1 MKRLALAA
9 CAIAAMCAAQVAQAQ
24 TPAAKMPDGV
34 FYTKQEPNQYLAGDL
49 VLNAKVVGASGKIVG
64 DIEDLILNE
73 YNQVVGVVM
82 GVGGFLGVGEKR
94 VAVRYSALKFDNQN
108 GKTVVSLPNVTRE
121 ILKAMPAYVRTR
133 PPKSFMEK
141 VTERAKELAAKT
153 EATTK
158 DAYEKAKKEVGP
170 AMEEAKKKAAEAYEK
185 AKEAYEK
192 AKETYEKQTEKTEP
206 KTNN

>member
-1 MKRLALAA
+1 MKHMALAVFA
-9 CAIAAMCAAQVAQAQ
+9 TMAMCLAQAAQAE
-24 TPAAKMPDGV
+24 TPKIPDGV
-34 FYTKQEPNQYLAGDL
+34 FYTKQEADQYLAADL
-49 VLNAKVVGASGKIVG
+49 LLNAKVVGASGKIIG
-64 DIEDLILNE
+64 DVEDLILNE

-82 GVGGFLGVGEKR
+82 GVGGFLGLGEKR
-94 VAVRYSALKFDNQN
+94 VAVRYSALKFDNQD
-108 GKTVVSLPNVTRE
+108 GKTVVSLPNVTRD
-121 ILKAMPAYVRTR
+121 ILKAMPAYVRAR

-185 AKEAYEK
+185 AKEGVKDAYEK
-192 AKETYEKQTEKTEP
+192 AKEKAAP
-206 KTNN
+206 KNSN